1 MDESVKNLSNNQPGS
16 IETFAAVSSFFRT
29 HKSVSR
35 SSALSDKG
43 VKVVF
48 GSQIVDGDPT
58 ASLLG
63 VSNHVMNKEIELFV
77 PKDRSLPVVATVR
90 LNAATED
97 DRLQVIESRVEIGAA
112 DGALYDKA
120 VACAE
125 ILEDLKANRY
135 VERKALAN
143 SQMTL
148 TQQQKIGFAT
158 IENGPAGKHL
168 DFQSKTGKQGFYAF
182 SESGTNAIAL
192 RHLEDMLKV
201 SDSKFSEDSV
211 AQAQGAIQS
220 ELEQYSVKVTSVVE
234 RFHQMLKDEAREQ
247 EEVSKLRKN
256 QGPRHSLG

>member
-1 MDESVKNLSNNQPGS
+1 MKNLSNSQPGS

-35 SSALSDKG
+35 ASALSDKG

-48 GSQIVDGDPT
+48 GSQIVEGDPT

-63 VSNHVMNKEIELFV
+63 VSNHVMNKELELDI
-77 PKDRSLPVVATVR
+77 PKDRTLPVVATVR

-97 DRLQVIESRVEIGAA
+97 DRLQVVENHVEISAA

-125 ILEDLKANRY
+125 ILEGLKANRY
-135 VERKALAN
+135 VERDALAN

-148 TQQQKIGFAT
+148 TQQQKIGFVT

-192 RHLEDMLKV
+192 RHLEAMLKV
-201 SDSKFSEDSV
+201 SDAKFSAESV
-211 AQAQGAIQS
+211 EQTRGDIRS
-220 ELEQYSVKVTSVVE
+220 ELVQYNHKVTAVVE